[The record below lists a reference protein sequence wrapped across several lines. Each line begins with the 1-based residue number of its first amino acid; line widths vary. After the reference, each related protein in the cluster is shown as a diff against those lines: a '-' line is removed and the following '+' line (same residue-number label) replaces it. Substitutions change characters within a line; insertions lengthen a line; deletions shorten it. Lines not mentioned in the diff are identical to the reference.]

1 MSNQLFSLQGKVYT
15 ALRDG
20 TTGKPG
26 KLTWLG
32 NVEKAEVALSP
43 NISDKYESFSGQ
55 RLLYGRLMKE
65 RKADLNMTVTEF
77 HWENL
82 VLSLYGTKASVAGGT
97 VAGPETFPAG
107 LLVGDAVQ
115 LAQSAVSALVIT
127 DSTGSPITLV
137 AGTDYIQNGNVVT
150 ILNVTALVQPFKAA
164 YTYATT
170 EVIEMM
176 SQVTPPERYVVFD
189 GVNTFTGDLVHVDLF
204 RVQFTPAK
212 IFGLIDADWGSF
224 DLTGAVIYDAINAN
238 IANMGGFGRIV
249 TNEPAV

>member
-32 NVEKAEVALSP
+32 NTEKAEVALTP

-65 RKADLNMTVTEF
+65 RKGELNMSITEF

-82 VLSLYGTKASVAGGT
+82 VLALYGSKASIAGGT
-97 VAGPETFPAG
+97 VTAEAFPTG
-107 LLVGDAVQ
+107 LVAGDAVQ
-115 LAQSAVSALVIT
+115 LANTAVSALVIT

-137 AGTDYIQNGNVVT
+137 AGTDYSLTGSVVT
-150 ILNVTALVQPFKAA
+150 MLTAIGVQPYHAA
-164 YTYATT
+164 YTYATV
-170 EVIEMM
+170 EAIEMM
-176 SQVTPPERYVVFD
+176 SQVTPPERYVIFD
-189 GVNTFTGDLVHVDLF
+189 GVNTFTGDAVHVDLF

-212 IFGLIDADWGSF
+212 VFGLIDADWGGF
-224 DLTGAVIYDAINAN
+224 DLTGAILYDTINAN

-249 TNEPAV
+249 TNEVAV

>member
-43 NISDKYESFSGQ
+43 SISDKYESFSGQ

-82 VLSLYGTKASVAGGT
+82 VLSLYGTKASVAGAT
-97 VAGPETFPAG
+97 VSAEVFPAG
-107 LLVGDAVQ
+107 LAIGDAVQ
-115 LAQSAVSALVIT
+115 LAQNAVSALVIV
-127 DSTGSPITLV
+127 DSAGTPLTLV
-137 AGTDYIQNGNVVT
+137 AGTDYIQNGSVVT
-150 ILNVTALVQPFKAA
+150 MLAIPGTQPYKAA
-164 YTYATT
+164 YTYATV

-176 SQVTPPERYVVFD
+176 SQVTPPERYVIFD
-189 GVNTFTGDLVHVDLF
+189 GVNTFTGDQVHVDLF

-212 IFGLIDADWGSF
+212 IFGLIDQDWGSF
-224 DLTGAVIYDAINAN
+224 DLTGAVIYDAVNAN

>member
-32 NVEKAEVALSP
+32 NVEKCEIALTP

-65 RKADLNMTVTEF
+65 RKGELNMTVTEF
-77 HWENL
+77 HWANL
-82 VLSLYGTKASVAGGT
+82 VLALYGSQASIAGGT
-97 VAGPETFPAG
+97 ATAEAFPTG
-107 LLVGDAVQ
+107 LAVGDAVQ
-115 LAQSAVSALVIT
+115 LANNAVSALVIT
-127 DSTGSPITLV
+127 DSTGSPLTLTP
-137 AGTDYIQNGNVVT
+137 GTDYVQNGSVVT
-150 ILNVTALVQPFKAA
+150 ILNLGAYVQPFKAA
-164 YTYATT
+164 YTYATVEAT
-170 EVIEMM
+170 EMM
-176 SQVTPPERYVVFD
+176 SQATPPERYVIFD
-189 GVNTFTGDLVHVDLF
+189 GTNTFTGDLVHVDLF

-212 IFGLIDADWGSF
+212 IFGLVDADWGSF
-224 DLTGAVIYDAINAN
+224 DLTGAIIYDAINAN

-249 TNEPAV
+249 TNEAAV